1 MNGCKTENGEL
12 WSLDEVMEKL
22 EKKLRE
28 AHQKVHMTAE
38 TYKTDWRTAAY
49 IQAISRIEM
58 AYLQRGIFP

>member
-1 MNGCKTENGEL
+1 MENYGVLMRL
-12 WSLDEVMEKL
+12 WKSLRRNF
-22 EKKLRE
+22 RE